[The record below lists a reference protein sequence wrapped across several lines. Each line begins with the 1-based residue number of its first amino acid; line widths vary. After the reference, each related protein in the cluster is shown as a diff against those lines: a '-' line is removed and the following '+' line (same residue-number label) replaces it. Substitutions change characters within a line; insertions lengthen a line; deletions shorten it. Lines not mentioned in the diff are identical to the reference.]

1 MKKVFLAFILMLL
14 LSSCHTKS
22 VFVWTVSDVAGLALL
37 GIAVLV
43 IIILFL
49 RAAVLDFI
57 NNRKRKRNEFN
68 KKTR

>member
-1 MKKVFLAFILMLL
+1 MKKLIPVLLLILL

-22 VFVWTVSDVAGLALL
+22 VFVWTASDVAGLALL
-37 GIAVLV
+37 RIAVLV

-57 NNRKRKRNEFN
+57 NNRKRKRNAR
-68 KKTR
+68 KR

>member
-22 VFVWTVSDVAGLALL
+22 VFVWTASDVAGLALL
-37 GIAVLV
+37 GIAVLA

-57 NNRKRKRNEFN
+57 NNRKRKRNAR
-68 KKTR
+68 KR

>member
-1 MKKVFLAFILMLL
+1 MKKVSLAFIIILL

-22 VFVWTVSDVAGLALL
+22 VFVWTFSDIVGLALL
-37 GIAVLV
+37 GIAVLT

-57 NNRKRKRNEFN
+57 NSRKRKKYAR
-68 KKTR
+68 KR

>member
-22 VFVWTVSDVAGLALL
+22 VFVWTASDVAGLALL

-49 RAAVLDFI
+49 RAAILDFI
-57 NNRKRKRNEFN
+57 NSRKRKKYASKR
-68 KKTR
+68 